1 MKEARKNDKLYA
13 NSVWHHENKGLVIY
27 MHGNGHPINAGH
39 PHGMGHPGGHPHGK
53 GHPGGHPGGAA
64 AIDYN
69 ENPFIVIWEVTRAC
83 QLKCVHCRADAQLTP
98 DPREL
103 NHEEG
108 LNLIDQIYDM
118 NNPMLV
124 FTGGDCMMRE
134 DLFELADY
142 AVKKGMRV
150 SMVPSA
156 TANVTKEKMI
166 RAKEVGLSRWGF
178 SLDGPTPEIHDQFR
192 GTPGSFDLTVEKIRE
207 LVELGMPLQINTVIS
222 RYNYDHLE
230 EMAKLVEELGAI
242 MWYIFLLVPTG
253 RGQEDACITP
263 AEHEKVFRWLYDLSK
278 TAPFD
283 IKTTAS
289 QHYRRVVLQQKAREH
304 VDGVDKHE
312 INYEDTL
319 TKDMASKIDG
329 LKRAPKGVNDGVGF
343 IFVSHIGEVL
353 PSGLL
358 PIVVG
363 NVREKSLAEIY
374 RESPV
379 LKELRNPDL
388 YKGKSGVC
396 EFRHVCGGSRSRAY
410 GVTGDYL
417 ESEPY
422 CVYIPEAMRKKAK
435 EPVEA

>member
-1 MKEARKNDKLYA
+1 
-13 NSVWHHENKGLVIY
+13 
-27 MHGNGHPINAGH
+27 MHGKGH
-39 PHGMGHPGGHPHGK
+39 PHGMGHPHSM
-53 GHPGGHPGGAA
+53 GHPGGHPGGHPHGAA
-64 AIDYN
+64 TQIDYN

-83 QLKCVHCRADAQLTP
+83 QLKCVHCRADAQVTP

-103 NHEEG
+103 SHEEG

-156 TANVTKEKMI
+156 TDNVTKEKMI

-192 GTPGSFDLTVEKIRE
+192 GTSGSFDLTVEKIKQ

-289 QHYRRVVLQQKAREH
+289 QHYRRVVFQQKAREH

-388 YKGKSGVC
+388 YKGKCGVC

-422 CVYIPEAMRKKAK
+422 CVYIPEAMRKKETVKA
-435 EPVEA
+435 